1 MSIPI
6 NQKRLITIV
15 EAEDYF
21 SIGRK
26 ALRVF
31 AAKHPEL
38 AFLHGNRWLIFR
50 EGMEKHLAT
59 YGLGTGKEAKKED
72 LDLDSDE
79 NDYFDWGSFYGE

>member
-6 NQKRLITIV
+6 NQKRFITIV
-15 EAEDYF
+15 EAEEYF

-26 ALRVF
+26 SLRAF
-31 AAKHPEL
+31 AAKHPDL

-59 YGLGTGKEAKKED
+59 YGLGEGTGTEKPE
-72 LDLDSDE
+72 LDLDPDE
-79 NDYFDWGSFYGE
+79 DDYLDWNGFIRT